1 MSFFTN
7 KQERIRF
14 LKFAFVGVTGTI
26 VDFGLMNLFS
36 LAFKIPL
43 IWAQAMSFIIAVI
56 NNFLWNRFW
65 TYPDSRSKAAHRQ
78 LLQFFL
84 INRTPLIAWL
94 NKMVQFFLI
103 NLVGIAIRTPLIA
116 WLNKAIL
123 NSLTNSTA
131 TLPLGNTIISQNLAL
146 ALSVGVIMLW
156 NFFANRYWTYSDVPV
171 GAESKLRPGS
181 ETQPGTK
188 EQD

>member
-84 INRTPLIAWL
+84 IN
-94 NKMVQFFLI
+94 
-103 NLVGIAIRTPLIA
+103 LVGIAIRTPLIA
-116 WLNKAIL
+116 WLNKMIL
-123 NSLTNSTA
+123 NSLTNSTT
-131 TLPLGNTIISQNLAL
+131 TLPLEDTVISQNLAL

>member
-36 LAFKIPL
+36 LTFKIPL
-43 IWAQAMSFIIAVI
+43 IWAQAMSFTIAVI

-84 INRTPLIAWL
+84 IN
-94 NKMVQFFLI
+94 
-103 NLVGIAIRTPLIA
+103 LVGIAIRTPLIA
-116 WLNKAIL
+116 WLNQAIL

-131 TLPLGNTIISQNLAL
+131 ALPLENTIISQNLAL

-171 GAESKLRPGS
+171 GAESKLRPNS
-181 ETQPGTK
+181 ETHPDNKG
-188 EQD
+188 QD

>member
-1 MSFFTN
+1 MNFITN

-26 VDFGLMNLFS
+26 VDFGLMNLLR
-36 LAFKIPL
+36 LAFDIPL
-43 IWAQAMSFIIAVI
+43 IWAQAISFTVAVF

-78 LLQFFL
+78 LIQFIL
-84 INRTPLIAWL
+84 INVVGIAVRTPLITWL
-94 NKMVQFFLI
+94 DKV
-103 NLVGIAIRTPLIA
+103 
-116 WLNKAIL
+116 IL
-123 NSLTNSTA
+123 GMLDRSTLS
-131 TLPLGNTIISQNLAL
+131 LPLENFVISQNLAL

-171 GAESKLRPGS
+171 GAGTRNQKGEP
-181 ETQPGTK
+181 TQSTDG
-188 EQD
+188 EA

>member
-1 MSFFTN
+1 MSLFTN

-26 VDFGLMNLFS
+26 VDFGLMNLFR
-36 LAFKIPL
+36 LVFNIPL
-43 IWAQAMSFIIAVI
+43 VWAQAMSFTIAVF

-84 INRTPLIAWL
+84 IN
-94 NKMVQFFLI
+94 M
-103 NLVGIAIRTPLIA
+103 VGIAIRTPLIT
-116 WLNKAIL
+116 WLDKVIL
-123 NSLTNSTA
+123 NFMTQSNISLPIENYVV
-131 TLPLGNTIISQNLAL
+131 SQNLAL
-146 ALSVGVIMLW
+146 ACSVGVIMLW

-171 GAESKLRPGS
+171 GAEAKVQKSDPPQS
-181 ETQPGTK
+181 PDQ
-188 EQD
+188 EQ

>member
-84 INRTPLIAWL
+84 IN
-94 NKMVQFFLI
+94 
-103 NLVGIAIRTPLIA
+103 LVGIAIRTPLIA
-116 WLNKAIL
+116 WLNKMIL
-123 NSLTNSTA
+123 NSLTNSTT